1 MLETIESM
9 GNTNAKAIWFRRDF
23 IKTAASLAL
32 GHFAAGRVFA
42 QTGGNRR
49 VLAYVGSYTTAIDG
63 GSNGKGIYSFEMD
76 ARTGAFTRQKL
87 VAETPNPSWIVIHPS
102 KKYLYS
108 VNEVINQESGSVSAF
123 AIDRA
128 SGDLTPLNTVSSGGR
143 GPAHMSL
150 DASGRYAFV
159 ANYAGGTI
167 AVLPIMEGGRLGTA
181 VDVHRDS
188 GSVGA
193 TSATNAP
200 PGSFAISGHD
210 APHAHMIAADPGN
223 RFVLA
228 VDLGQDRIYVY
239 RFDANN
245 GKLSLAEGT
254 SSVSFP
260 PGDGPRHFVFHPNGR
275 WIYALGEESST
286 IAFFH
291 YDAINGKLA
300 LQQTIS
306 SLPEGFAGTNFT
318 SEVVISPDGRFL
330 YAANRL
336 HDTIAICSIS
346 PSGKLK
352 LLEEVSTMGD
362 YPRHC
367 TFDPS
372 GDFFYVCNQRSD
384 SITCFTANRETG
396 QLSFT
401 GQYVPVGTPSIV
413 TFLS

>member
-1 MLETIESM
+1 M
-9 GNTNAKAIWFRRDF
+9 GNTNAKDFWSRRDF
-23 IKTAASLAL
+23 IKTAAPLAL
-32 GHFAAGRVFA
+32 GYVASGRVLA
-42 QTGGNRR
+42 QSAANRR
-49 VLAYVGSYTTAIDG
+49 VLAYVGSYTSAIDG
-63 GSNGKGIYSFEMD
+63 GSNGKGVYRFEMD
-76 ARTGAFTRQKL
+76 ARTGAFTRRKL

-108 VNEVINQESGSVSAF
+108 VNEIVNQESGSVSAF
-123 AIDRA
+123 AIDST
-128 SGDLTPLNTVSSGGR
+128 SGDLAPLNVVSSEGR

-150 DASGRYAFV
+150 DASGKYAFV

-167 AVLPIMEGGRLGTA
+167 AVLPIVEGGRLATA
-181 VDVHRDS
+181 VDVHCDP

-193 TSATNAP
+193 KSANNAP

-239 RFDANN
+239 RFDANS
-245 GKLSLAEGT
+245 GKLTLSEG
-254 SSVSFP
+254 SSFVSFP
-260 PGDGPRHFVFHPNGR
+260 SGDGPRHFVFHPNGR
-275 WIYALGEESST
+275 WIYVLGEESST
-286 IAFFH
+286 IAFFL
-291 YDAINGKLA
+291 YDAMAGTLA

-306 SLPEGFAGTNFT
+306 SLPAGFAGTNFT

-336 HDTIAICSIS
+336 HDTIAICSIGS
-346 PSGKLK
+346 SGGLK
-352 LLEEVSTMGD
+352 LLGEVSTMGD

-372 GDFFYVCNQRSD
+372 GKFFYVCNQRSD
-384 SITCFTANRETG
+384 NITCFRAHRETG
-396 QLSFT
+396 LLSIT

>member
-1 MLETIESM
+1 ME
-9 GNTNAKAIWFRRDF
+9 NTNGKNIWSRRGF

-32 GHFAAGRVFA
+32 GYVASGRVLA
-42 QTGGNRR
+42 QVGANRS
-49 VLAYVGSYTTAIDG
+49 VLAYVGTYTSAIDG
-63 GSNGKGIYSFEMD
+63 GSNGKGIYRFEMD
-76 ARTGAFTRQKL
+76 ARTGAFARQKL

-108 VNEVINQESGSVSAF
+108 VNEVVNQESGSVSAF
-123 AIDRA
+123 AIDPRN
-128 SGDLTPLNTVSSGGR
+128 GDLSPLNTVNSEGR

-159 ANYAGGTI
+159 ANYASGTI
-167 AVLPIMEGGRLGTA
+167 AVLPIAEGGRLAAA

-193 TSATNAP
+193 ASATNAT

-239 RFDANN
+239 RFDANS
-245 GKLSLAEGT
+245 GKLTPSEGA
-254 SSVSFP
+254 SFVSFP
-260 PGDGPRHFVFHPNGR
+260 SGDGPRHFVFHPNGR

-291 YDAINGKLA
+291 YDAMNGTLA
-300 LQQTIS
+300 LQETIS

-318 SEVVISPDGRFL
+318 SEVVISPDGLFL

-336 HDTIAICSIS
+336 HDTIAVCSIG
-346 PSGKLK
+346 PGGKLK
-352 LLEEVSTMGD
+352 LLGEVSTMGD

-372 GDFFYVCNQRSD
+372 GDFFFVCNQRSD
-384 SITCFTANRETG
+384 SITCFKTHRETG
-396 QLSFT
+396 LLSFT
-401 GQYVPVGTPSIV
+401 EQYTPVGTPSIV

>member
-1 MLETIESM
+1 M
-9 GNTNAKAIWFRRDF
+9 GNTNGKDFWSRRDF
-23 IKTAASLAL
+23 IKTATSLAL
-32 GHFAAGRVFA
+32 GHAASGRVLA
-42 QTGGNRR
+42 QTAANRR
-49 VLAYVGSYTTAIDG
+49 VLAYVGSYSSAVDG
-63 GSNGKGIYSFEMD
+63 GSNGKGIYRFEMD

-108 VNEVINQESGSVSAF
+108 VNEIVNQESSSVSAF
-123 AIDRA
+123 AIDPTV
-128 SGDLTPLNTVSSGGR
+128 GDLSPLNIVSSEGR

-150 DASGRYAFV
+150 DASGKYAFV
-159 ANYAGGTI
+159 ANYASGTI
-167 AVLPIMEGGRLGTA
+167 AVLPVAEGGRLAAA

-245 GKLSLAEGT
+245 GKLTLSEGT
-254 SSVSFP
+254 SFVSFP
-260 PGDGPRHFVFHPNGR
+260 SGDGPRHFVFHPNGR
-275 WIYALGEESST
+275 WIYALSEESST
-286 IAFFH
+286 VAFFH
-291 YDAINGKLA
+291 YDGMHGTLA

-306 SLPEGFAGTNFT
+306 CLPAGFAGTNFT
-318 SEVVISPDGRFL
+318 SEVVISQDGRFL

-336 HDTIAICSIS
+336 HDTIAICSTGS
-346 PSGKLK
+346 SGELK
-352 LLEEVSTMGD
+352 LLGEVSTMGD

-372 GDFFYVCNQRSD
+372 GKFFYVCNQRSD
-384 SITCFTANRETG
+384 NITCFRAHRETG
-396 QLSFT
+396 LLSFT
-401 GQYVPVGTPSIV
+401 GQYAPVGTPSIV